1 VVTIFVNR
9 AGDVTRV
16 ISGAKGTTTAS
27 TELRQ
32 LAERAAMKAKFSPKP
47 DAQEEQKGTITYIFE
62 LN

>member
-1 VVTIFVNR
+1 MEKNCSGNTSDFIFF
-9 AGDVTRV
+9 
-16 ISGAKGTTTAS
+16 
-27 TELRQ
+27 ELRQ